1 MDRPRQI
8 FFLAPVSDDV
18 GPTSMALGLVQ
29 ALRRDH
35 VAVGFVE
42 PILQPASRG
51 ATGLATYFAR
61 AILHLDAPE
70 PVSYADAE
78 TSVRSGGLDAVMEG
92 LAATAEAAG
101 AAAMRS

>member
-42 PILQPASRG
+42 PILHPASRG
-51 ATGLATYFAR
+51 VADLATHFAR
-61 AILHLDAPE
+61 TILHLDAPE
-70 PVSYADAE
+70 PIGYADAE
-78 TSVRSGGLDAVMEG
+78 TAVRGGGLWRAWSPRPRRP
-92 LAATAEAAG
+92 AP
-101 AAAMRS
+101 AAMRS